1 MIPHRLE
8 RLLESRDLEAIP
20 ATDEEVAAYWRKSL
34 RAFRD
39 SYVPGLSPE
48 GAFARAYQSALDAA
62 TALVRAAGYRVRSTS
77 RHHYTTFYAVQA
89 LGDDALA
96 DSAFELDAART
107 DRHVALYEA
116 DEEEERTKEHLESL
130 QSTLIRFLPAAH
142 RWLVAQRS
150 SLKGELPSPSDIPP
164 PG

>member
-1 MIPHRLE
+1 MIPHRLQ

-20 ATDEEVAAYWRKSL
+20 ATDEEVVAYWRKSL

-62 TALVRAAGYRVRSTS
+62 TALVRLAGYRVRSTN
-77 RHHYTTFYAVQA
+77 RHHYATFYAVQA
-89 LGDDALA
+89 LGDEALA
-96 DSAFELDAART
+96 EGAFELDAART

-116 DEEEERTKEHLESL
+116 DEEEERTKEHLEGL
-130 QSTLIRFLPAAH
+130 QDTLTHFLPAAH
-142 RWLVAQRS
+142 RWLTAQRPG
-150 SLKGELPSPSDIPP
+150 LKDELQSPSDISPA
-164 PG
+164 G